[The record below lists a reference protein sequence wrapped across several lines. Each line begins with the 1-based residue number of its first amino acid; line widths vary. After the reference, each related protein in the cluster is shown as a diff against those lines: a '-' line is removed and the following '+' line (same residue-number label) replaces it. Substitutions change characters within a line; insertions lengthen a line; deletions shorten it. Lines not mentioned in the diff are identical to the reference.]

1 MGGAALRAG
10 LAYFAILFATGFL
23 VGTVRVLLIEPQLG
37 PVASVLIELPLMLA
51 LSWFVARRLIARFDP
66 SASVKDRIVMGSS
79 AVLLLVCAEML
90 LGALAFG
97 MSATEQLARYATP
110 RGVLT
115 LVGQV
120 GFALIPVLAGRK

>member
-10 LAYFAILFATGFL
+10 LAYFAILFAAGFL